1 MLYCHSR
8 TVYHSD
14 LKPSNILVCYDKENK
29 IEFKLADFGLAT
41 RDFASHWRGTP
52 AYMSAEMQIN
62 YDNKGQPNP
71 VLKDCFNEANDIW
84 ALGMIGYQLLCMK
97 KPYDR
102 ATFEFDEDN
111 NAWKGLSTAG
121 KAWFAQI
128 FPKNYFNA
136 HSRQC

>member
-1 MLYCHSR
+1 
-8 TVYHSD
+8 VYHSD
-14 LKPSNILVCYDKENK
+14 LKPSNILVHYETDSKVV
-29 IEFKLADFGLAT
+29 FKLADFGLAT

-84 ALGMIGYQLLCMK
+84 ALGMIGYQLLCQK

-102 ATFEFDEDN
+102 VSFEFDEDN
-111 NAWKGLSTAG
+111 HAWKNLSTEG
-121 KAWFAQI
+121 KQWFA
-128 FPKNYFNA
+128 
-136 HSRQC
+136 